1 MLKIKTQIG
10 YKINMMRGKLSNVCT
25 LLLVALGLITGLSL
39 QSNSVYAQGIAY
51 PVKPITM
58 VVPFPP
64 GGVADIVARPVAEAL
79 SRELGQTV
87 LVENRAG
94 AGGGI
99 GMGYVA
105 RAKADGYTV
114 LMALSSIT
122 VIPEADVVVGRS
134 PMFALS
140 DLKPIARFTA
150 DPTVLVV
157 RADAP
162 WHNLKEFLED
172 AKKRPHAI
180 NYGSSG
186 NYGTMHVPMVM
197 LESGS
202 GVSFTHVPF
211 TGAGPAL
218 VGLLSGQIDAVA
230 SGPATVLQNIKAGK
244 LRALAQWG
252 NARLDSLPEVHSLT
266 EDGINV
272 QYAQWSGLFV
282 PSAVPDSVVQ
292 RLRAAAKV
300 AAADARVRETI
311 AGAGSPI
318 QYMDTL
324 DFDRYVQ
331 ADARKMGELVKKMG
345 KLD

>member
-1 MLKIKTQIG
+1 MKKSLLKSVTKRGAFNIG
-10 YKINMMRGKLSNVCT
+10 VGLSIS
-25 LLLVALGLITGLSL
+25 LGLGLFNNTSYS
-39 QSNSVYAQGIAY
+39 QSANY
-51 PVKPITM
+51 PAKPITI

-79 SRELGQTV
+79 GRELGQPV

-105 RAKADGYTV
+105 RAKPDGYT
-114 LMALSSIT
+114 LLLALSSIT
-122 VIPEADVVVGRS
+122 VIPEADLVVGRT
-134 PMFALS
+134 PMFALA

-162 WHNLKEFLED
+162 WRNLKEFLED

-197 LESGS
+197 LESGA
-202 GVSFTHVPF
+202 GVSLTHVPF
-211 TGAGPAL
+211 TGAGPAV

-252 NARLDSLPEVHSLT
+252 NARLESLPEV
-266 EDGINV
+266 
-272 QYAQWSGLFV
+272 
-282 PSAVPDSVVQ
+282 VV
-292 RLRAAAKV
+292 RTFIVSSNK
-300 AAADARVRETI
+300 
-311 AGAGSPI
+311 S
-318 QYMDTL
+318 
-324 DFDRYVQ
+324 
-331 ADARKMGELVKKMG
+331 
-345 KLD
+345 

>member
-1 MLKIKTQIG
+1 MKKSLLKSVTK
-10 YKINMMRGKLSNVCT
+10 RGAFNIWVGLSIS
-25 LLLVALGLITGLSL
+25 LGLSL
-39 QSNSVYAQGIAY
+39 FNNTSYSQSANY
-51 PVKPITM
+51 PAKPITI

-79 SRELGQTV
+79 GRELGQPV

-105 RAKADGYTV
+105 RAKPDGYT
-114 LMALSSIT
+114 LLLALSSIT
-122 VIPEADVVVGRS
+122 VIPEADLVVGRT
-134 PMFALS
+134 PMFALA

-162 WHNLKEFLED
+162 WRNLKEFLED

-197 LESGS
+197 LESGA
-202 GVSFTHVPF
+202 GVSLTHVPF
-211 TGAGPAL
+211 TGAGPAV

-252 NARLDSLPEVHSLT
+252 NARLESLPEVHTLI
-266 EDGINV
+266 EDGINA

-282 PSAVPDSVVQ
+282 PSGVPDPIVQ
-292 RLRAAAKV
+292 KIKAAAKV
-300 AAADARVRETI
+300 VASDARVRENI
-311 AGAGSPI
+311 NSAGSPL
-318 QYMDTL
+318 QYLDTA
-324 DFDRYVQ
+324 DFERYVQ
-331 ADARKMGELVKKMG
+331 VDAKKMAELVKRMG

>member
-1 MLKIKTQIG
+1 MKKSLLKSVTKRGAFNIG
-10 YKINMMRGKLSNVCT
+10 VGLSIS
-25 LLLVALGLITGLSL
+25 LGLGLFNNTSYS
-39 QSNSVYAQGIAY
+39 QSANY
-51 PVKPITM
+51 PAKPITI

-79 SRELGQTV
+79 GRELGQPV

-105 RAKADGYTV
+105 RAKPDGYT
-114 LMALSSIT
+114 LLLALSSIT
-122 VIPEADVVVGRS
+122 VIPEADLVVGRT
-134 PMFALS
+134 PMFALA

-162 WHNLKEFLED
+162 WRNLKEFLED

-197 LESGS
+197 LESGA

-211 TGAGPAL
+211 TGAGPAV

-252 NARLDSLPEVHSLT
+252 NARLESLPEVHTLI
-266 EDGINV
+266 EDGINA

-282 PSAVPDSVVQ
+282 PSGVPDPIVQ
-292 RLRAAAKV
+292 KIKAAAKV
-300 AAADARVRETI
+300 VASDARVRENI
-311 AGAGSPI
+311 NSAGSPL
-318 QYMDTL
+318 QYLDTA
-324 DFDRYVQ
+324 DFERYVQ
-331 ADARKMGELVKKMG
+331 VDAKKMAELVKRMG